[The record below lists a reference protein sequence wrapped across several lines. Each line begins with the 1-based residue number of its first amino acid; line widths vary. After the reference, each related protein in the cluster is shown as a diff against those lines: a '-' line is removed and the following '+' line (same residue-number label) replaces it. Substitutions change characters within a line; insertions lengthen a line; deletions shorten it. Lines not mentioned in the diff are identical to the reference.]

1 MEDFLQEKPKKK
13 KTNKV
18 VFRGYRRL
26 FALVFAVAVLWQT
39 VSFVQLQ
46 LSRYHRALTQDFK
59 VVLALT
65 RPQSNE
71 ELTALGESL
80 SAKEDILSVKLY
92 SPQDGLAALKARNA
106 RLAEALV
113 ALGRE
118 QMPAYF
124 EVKLADRAVS
134 NIRPFAQ
141 NLAAEYPQL
150 SIKYSAEEA
159 ALAFYSGV
167 CLRAVN
173 LACVLALVLFFAFMF
188 MVEAYPSRGQAHLGG
203 GVVSALAA
211 AVLSGAVW
219 FALVYPA
226 GVLVQPLEQF
236 TSPERQLGIWV
247 FCGLLGW
254 TLSKWQKF

>member
-13 KTNKV
+13 KTNPV

-26 FALVFAVAVLWQT
+26 FVLVFAVAMLWQS

-46 LSRYHRALTQDFK
+46 LSRYHKALTQDFK

-65 RPQSNE
+65 RPQSHE
-71 ELTALGESL
+71 ELAALGESL
-80 SAKEDILSVKLY
+80 SAKKDILAVKLY
-92 SPQDGLAALKARNA
+92 SPQDGLAALKSRNA

-124 EVKLADRAVS
+124 EVKLADRAIN
-134 NIRPFAQ
+134 NIRPFTQ

-150 SIKYSAEEA
+150 SVKYSAQEA
-159 ALAFYSGV
+159 DLAFYSGL
-167 CLRAVN
+167 CLRALH

-188 MVEAYPSRGQAHLGG
+188 MVEAYPSRGKAHLGG
-203 GVVSALAA
+203 GVASALAA
-211 AVLSGAVW
+211 GVLSGAVW
-219 FALVYPA
+219 FGLVYPA
-226 GVLVQPLEQF
+226 GVLVQPLAAF